1 MVVLLVD
8 ISQNRISLPVM
19 SRPHERVLVSVALVV
34 LLVASTH
41 LSAQSSA
48 SRKALE
54 SAAAKGS
61 LAATYALGA
70 AAEAEG
76 DFDKAFT
83 YFRTAAEA
91 GYAGAEFKLG
101 ECYENGRGVAVDLA
115 QAEVWYGKAAEQG
128 LAQAV
133 EKLNQLHRDVAPPLA
148 ATTSDTP
155 TPNTDTSLATANVEV
170 SKPTSTSAASTGE
183 SRQFLPAE
191 TAVAA
196 EAPSDESAPNAPS
209 AALQL
214 VAVGIPALVGLVL
227 GFSVWKAVRGMVLR
241 WYRSRQFIVSG
252 RTAMDMMTAEVGLR
266 LQVEWIPFV
275 AGLVVFIGIT
285 SLGGILLAGLLGV
298 K

>member
-1 MVVLLVD
+1 
-8 ISQNRISLPVM
+8 M

-133 EKLNQLHRDVAPPLA
+133 EKLNQLHRDVAPPVA

-170 SKPTSTSAASTGE
+170 SKPASTSAASTGE
-183 SRQFLPAE
+183 SRQFPPAE
-191 TAVAA
+191 PAAA

-209 AALQL
+209 LALQL

-227 GFSVWKAVRGMVLR
+227 GFRVWKAVRGMVLR
-241 WYRSRQFIVSG
+241 WYSSRQFIVSG

-285 SLGGILLAGLLGV
+285 SLGGILLLGLLGV
-298 K
+298 AK